1 MNPMMRDKINV
12 RLLIRMRVKKMLEDE
27 ERQVWA
33 IVIQWVRS
41 VVCVSH
47 ALRAKTPRLVE

>member
-1 MNPMMRDKINV
+1 MMRDKTNI
-12 RLLIRMRVKKMLEDE
+12 RLLIRMRVKKTLEDE